1 MGSIFKPSV
10 TTVQAP
16 SQSSTSYD
24 IPEYFKEIQERTLR
38 KGETEFSKPYAGFQ
52 GQRVAQLDPMEIQ
65 AGNIYQNQI
74 LPQAGQLAGIGQDM
88 ANVGQDIATAGGQ
101 TYDTATA
108 QTYANP
114 YENQVI
120 SGALGDLREAY
131 GQTQKSMN
139 ASAIGAGA
147 FGGSRQGIE
156 NVLGAERFIE
166 SAGDTSARLRQ
177 AGFESGANRF
187 AQDRATQMSGLG
199 SQMSGLGAKL
209 GAAQSQINALGQTS
223 AGLAGFG
230 AQARGIEQA
239 GLAEG
244 YRDFIEEREYGAG
257 QIKQMIG
264 ALSGAPIRSYGE
276 ERTGYTSVPVQ
287 GASPFGQ
294 IAGAVTTGMALSD
307 MRLKEDIN
315 LVGKSPSGIN
325 IYTFKYKGN
334 DKKYQGVM
342 AHQVP
347 HVSSVNDD
355 GYLMVDYNKL
365 DVQFKEV

>member
-16 SQSSTSYD
+16 SQSTTSYD

-38 KGETEFSKPYAGFQ
+38 RGEKEFSKPYQGYQ
-52 GQRVAQLDPMEIQ
+52 GQRIAQLDPSEIQ
-65 AGNIYQNQI
+65 AENIFRNQI
-74 LPQAGQLAGIGQDM
+74 VPQAGQLAGIGKQI
-88 ANVGQDIATAGGQ
+88 ANVGAT

-108 QTYANP
+108 QAYANP
-114 YENQVI
+114 YEDRVV
-120 SGALGDLREAY
+120 SGALKDLREAY
-131 GQTQKSMN
+131 GQSQQSMD

-147 FGGSRQGIE
+147 FGGSRQGIQ

-187 AQDRATQMSGLG
+187 AQDRAAQLQS
-199 SQMSGLGAKL
+199 
-209 GAAQSQINALGQTS
+209 AQSQIGALGQS
-223 AGLAGFG
+223 AAGLAGFG
-230 AQARGIEQA
+230 TQARGIEQA

-257 QIKQMIG
+257 QVKQMIG

-276 ERTGYTSVPVQ
+276 ERSGYTGIPVTGQ
-287 GASPFGQ
+287 SPFGQ
-294 IAGAVTTGMALSD
+294 ITGAAMAAYQISD
-307 MRLKEDIN
+307 IRLKKDIK
-315 LVGKSPSGIN
+315 LIGKSPKGIK
-325 IYTFKYKGN
+325 IYNFKYKGD
-334 DKKYQGVM
+334 DKTYQGVM

-347 HVSSVNDD
+347 QASTTNQF
-355 GYLMVDYNKL
+355 GYLMVDYSKL
-365 DVQFKEV
+365 DVEFKEV

>member
-16 SQSSTSYD
+16 SQSQTSYD

-38 KGETEFSKPYAGFQ
+38 RGETEFSKPYQAFQ
-52 GQRVAQLDPMEIQ
+52 GQRIAQLDPYEVQ

-74 LPQAGQLAGIGQDM
+74 VPQSGQLAAIG
-88 ANVGQDIATAGGQ
+88 NQ

-108 QTYANP
+108 QAYANP
-114 YENQVI
+114 YEDQVV

-139 ASAIGAGA
+139 AAAIGSGA

-187 AQDRATQMSGLG
+187 AQDRAAQMSGATT
-199 SQMSGLGAKL
+199 QLGAL
-209 GAAQSQINALGQTS
+209 QSAS

-230 AQARGIEQA
+230 TQARGIAQA

-244 YRDFIEEREYGAG
+244 YRDFIEEREFGG
-257 QIKQMIG
+257 NQVKQMIG

-276 ERTGYTSVPVQ
+276 ERTGYTTTPVA
-287 GASPFGQ
+287 GPSTFGQ
-294 IAGAVTTGMALSD
+294 VAGALTAMQSD
-307 MRLKEDIN
+307 IRLKDDIN
-315 LVGKSPSGIN
+315 LVGKSPAGTN
-325 IYTFKYKGN
+325 IYTFKYKGD

-347 HVSSVNDD
+347 HASFVDND
-355 GYLMVDYNKL
+355 GYLRVDYTKL
-365 DVQFKEV
+365 DVEFKEV

>member
-16 SQSSTSYD
+16 SQSTTAYD
-24 IPEYFKEIQERTLR
+24 IPEYFKEIQENTLR
-38 KGETEFSKPYAGFQ
+38 KGETEFSKPYQAYT
-52 GQRVAQLDPMEIQ
+52 GQRVAQLDPYEVQ

-74 LPQAGQLAGIGQDM
+74 VPQAGQLAAIG
-88 ANVGQDIATAGGQ
+88 NQ

-108 QTYANP
+108 QAYANP
-114 YENQVI
+114 YEDQVV
-120 SGALGDLREAY
+120 SGALKDLREAY
-131 GQTQKSMN
+131 GQSQQSMN

-147 FGGSRQGIE
+147 FGGSRQGIQ

-187 AQDRATQMSGLG
+187 AQDRAAQMSGATT
-199 SQMSGLGAKL
+199 QLGAL
-209 GAAQSQINALGQTS
+209 QSAS

-230 AQARGIEQA
+230 TQARGIAQA

-244 YRDFIEEREYGAG
+244 YRDFIEEREFGG
-257 QIKQMIG
+257 NQVKQMIG

-276 ERTGYTSVPVQ
+276 ERTGYTTTPVA
-287 GASPFGQ
+287 GPSTFGQ
-294 IAGAVTTGMALSD
+294 VTGALTAITSD
-307 MRLKEDIN
+307 IRLKDDIK
-315 LVGKSPSGIN
+315 LDGKSPSGIK
-325 IYTFKYKGN
+325 IYNFKYKGD

-347 HVSSVNDD
+347 EASFVGDD
-355 GYLMVDYNKL
+355 GYLKVNYNKL
-365 DVQFKEV
+365 DVEFKEI

>member
-1 MGSIFKPSV
+1 MGSIFKPK
-10 TTVQAP
+10 TTVVQAP

-24 IPEYFKEIQERTLR
+24 IPEYFKEIQEDTLR
-38 KGETEFSKPYAGFQ
+38 RGQKEFSKPYQAFQ
-52 GQRVAQLDPMEIQ
+52 GQRIAQLDPYEVQ

-74 LPQAGQLAGIGQDM
+74 VPQAGQLAAIG
-88 ANVGQDIATAGGQ
+88 NQ

-108 QTYANP
+108 QAYANP
-114 YENQVI
+114 YEDQVV
-120 SGALGDLREAY
+120 SGALKDLREAY
-131 GQTQKSMN
+131 GQSQQSMN

-147 FGGSRQGIE
+147 FGGSRQGIQ

-187 AQDRATQMSGLG
+187 AQDRAAQMSGATT
-199 SQMSGLGAKL
+199 QLGAL
-209 GAAQSQINALGQTS
+209 QSAS

-230 AQARGIEQA
+230 TQARGIEQA
-239 GLAEG
+239 GLSEG
-244 YRDFIEEREYGAG
+244 YRDFIEEREFGG
-257 QIKQMIG
+257 NQVKQMIG

-276 ERTGYTSVPVQ
+276 ERTGYTTTPVA
-287 GASPFGQ
+287 GPSMFGQ
-294 IAGAVTTGMALSD
+294 IAGAGLAAYQMSD
-307 MRLKEDIN
+307 IRLKEDIK
-315 LVGKSPSGIN
+315 LVGKSPKGIK
-325 IYTFKYKGN
+325 IYNFKYKGD

-347 HVSSVNDD
+347 QASIANND

-365 DVQFKEV
+365 DVEFKEI

>member
-24 IPEYFKEIQERTLR
+24 IPAYFKEIQERTLR
-38 KGETEFSKPYAGFQ
+38 KGETEFSKPYVGFQ

-74 LPQAGQLAGIGQDM
+74 LPQAGQLAGIGQD
-88 ANVGQDIATAGGQ
+88 IATAGAQ
-101 TYDTATA
+101 TYDAATA
-108 QTYANP
+108 QAYANP

-187 AQDRATQMSGLG
+187 MNDRS
-199 SQMSGLGAKL
+199 SQMSGLGAQL

>member
-16 SQSSTSYD
+16 SQSTTSYD

-38 KGETEFSKPYAGFQ
+38 TAETEFSKPYQGFQ
-52 GQRVAQLDPMEIQ
+52 GQRIAQLDPYEIQ

-74 LPQAGQLAGIGQDM
+74 LPQSGQLAAIG
-88 ANVGQDIATAGGQ
+88 AQ

-108 QTYANP
+108 QAYANP

-147 FGGSRQGIE
+147 FGGSRQGIQ
-156 NVLGAERFIE
+156 NVLGAERFID

-187 AQDRATQMSGLG
+187 MQDRATQ
-199 SQMSGLGAKL
+199 L

-257 QIKQMIG
+257 QVKQMIG

-276 ERTGYTSVPVQ
+276 ERSGYTGIPVQ

>member
-38 KGETEFSKPYAGFQ
+38 TAETEFSKPYQGFQ
-52 GQRVAQLDPMEIQ
+52 GQRIAQLDPYEIQ

-74 LPQAGQLAGIGQDM
+74 LPQSGQLAAIG
-88 ANVGQDIATAGGQ
+88 AQ

-108 QTYANP
+108 QAYANP
-114 YENQVI
+114 YEDQVI

-147 FGGSRQGIE
+147 FGGERQGIQ
-156 NVLGAERFIE
+156 NVLGAERFID

-187 AQDRATQMSGLG
+187 MQDRATQ
-199 SQMSGLGAKL
+199 L

-257 QIKQMIG
+257 QVKQMIG

-276 ERTGYTSVPVQ
+276 ERSGYTGVPVS
-287 GASPFGQ
+287 APSPFAQ
-294 IAGAVTTGMALSD
+294 VAGAVTTGMALSD

>member
-16 SQSSTSYD
+16 SQSTTSYD

-38 KGETEFSKPYAGFQ
+38 TAETEFSKPYQGFQ
-52 GQRVAQLDPMEIQ
+52 GQRIAQLDPYETQ
-65 AGNIYQNQI
+65 AANIYQNQI
-74 LPQAGQLAGIGQDM
+74 LPQSGQLAAIG
-88 ANVGQDIATAGGQ
+88 AQ

-108 QTYANP
+108 QAYANP

-156 NVLGAERFIE
+156 NVLGAERFID

-187 AQDRATQMSGLG
+187 MQDRATQLQS
-199 SQMSGLGAKL
+199 
-209 GAAQSQINALGQTS
+209 AQSQIGALGQS
-223 AGLAGFG
+223 AAGLQQFG
-230 AQARGIEQA
+230 SQARGIEQA
-239 GLAEG
+239 GLAET

-276 ERTGYTSVPVQ
+276 ERSGSVGVPYA

-315 LVGKSPSGIN
+315 LIGKSPSGIN
-325 IYTFKYKGN
+325 IYTFRYKGD

-347 HVSSVNDD
+347 HVSTVNDD

>member
-16 SQSSTSYD
+16 SQSTTSYD

-38 KGETEFSKPYAGFQ
+38 TAETEFSKPYQGFQ
-52 GQRVAQLDPMEIQ
+52 GQRIAQLDPYETQ
-65 AGNIYQNQI
+65 AANIYQNQI
-74 LPQAGQLAGIGQDM
+74 LPQSGQLAAIG
-88 ANVGQDIATAGGQ
+88 AQ

-108 QTYANP
+108 QAYANP

-156 NVLGAERFIE
+156 NVLGAERFID

-187 AQDRATQMSGLG
+187 AQDRAAQMGGATTQ
-199 SQMSGLGAKL
+199 LGAL
-209 GAAQSQINALGQTS
+209 QSAS

-230 AQARGIEQA
+230 TQARGIEQA
-239 GLAEG
+239 GLSEG
-244 YRDFIEEREYGAG
+244 YRDFIEEREFGG
-257 QIKQMIG
+257 NQVKQMIG

-276 ERTGYTSVPVQ
+276 ERTGYNTTPVA
-287 GASPFGQ
+287 GASTFGQ
-294 IAGAVTTGMALSD
+294 IAGAGLAAYQMSD
-307 MRLKEDIN
+307 IRLKEDIK
-315 LVGKSPSGIN
+315 LVGKSPKGIK
-325 IYTFKYKGN
+325 IYNFKYKGD

-347 HVSSVNDD
+347 QASIANND

-365 DVQFKEV
+365 DVEFKEI

>member
-10 TTVQAP
+10 TTVQSP

-52 GQRVAQLDPMEIQ
+52 GQRVAQLDPYEIQ

-74 LPQAGQLAGIGQDM
+74 LPQAGQLAGIGQK
-88 ANVGQDIATAGGQ
+88 IATAGAQ

-108 QTYANP
+108 QAYANP

-187 AQDRATQMSGLG
+187 MNDRS
-199 SQMSGLGAKL
+199 SQMSGLGAQL

-347 HVSSVNDD
+347 HVSTVNDD

>member
-16 SQSSTSYD
+16 SQSQTSYD

-38 KGETEFSKPYAGFQ
+38 RGETEFSKPYQAFQ
-52 GQRVAQLDPMEIQ
+52 GQRIAQLDPYEVQ

-74 LPQAGQLAGIGQDM
+74 VPQSGQLAAIG
-88 ANVGQDIATAGGQ
+88 NQ

-108 QTYANP
+108 QAYANP
-114 YENQVI
+114 YEDQVV

-139 ASAIGAGA
+139 AAAIGSGA

-187 AQDRATQMSGLG
+187 AQDRAAQMSGATT
-199 SQMSGLGAKL
+199 QLGAL
-209 GAAQSQINALGQTS
+209 QSAS

-230 AQARGIEQA
+230 TQARGIAQA

-244 YRDFIEEREYGAG
+244 YRDFIEEREFGG
-257 QIKQMIG
+257 NQVKQMIG

-276 ERTGYTSVPVQ
+276 ERTGYTTTPVA
-287 GASPFGQ
+287 GPSTFGQ
-294 IAGAVTTGMALSD
+294 VAGALTAMQSD
-307 MRLKEDIN
+307 IRLKDDIN
-315 LVGKSPSGIN
+315 LVGKSPAGTN
-325 IYTFKYKGN
+325 IYTFKYKGD

-347 HVSSVNDD
+347 HASFVDND
-355 GYLMVDYNKL
+355 GYLRVDYTKL
-365 DVQFKEV
+365 DVEFKEI

>member
-38 KGETEFSKPYAGFQ
+38 TAETEFSKPYQGFQ
-52 GQRVAQLDPMEIQ
+52 GQRIAQLDPYEIQ

-74 LPQAGQLAGIGQDM
+74 LPQSGQLAAIG
-88 ANVGQDIATAGGQ
+88 AQ

-108 QTYANP
+108 QAYANP
-114 YENQVI
+114 YEDQVI

-147 FGGSRQGIE
+147 FGGERQGIQ
-156 NVLGAERFIE
+156 NVLGAERFID

-187 AQDRATQMSGLG
+187 MQDRATQ
-199 SQMSGLGAKL
+199 L

-244 YRDFIEEREYGAG
+244 YRDFIEEREYAG
-257 QIKQMIG
+257 GQVKQMIG

-276 ERTGYTSVPVQ
+276 ERSGSVGVPYA

-315 LVGKSPSGIN
+315 LIGKSPSGIN
-325 IYTFKYKGN
+325 IYTFRYKG
-334 DKKYQGVM
+334 DHKKYQGVM

-347 HVSSVNDD
+347 HVSTVNDD

>member
-24 IPEYFKEIQERTLR
+24 IPDYFKEIQEDTLR
-38 KGETEFSKPYAGFQ
+38 RGQKEFSKPYQAFQ
-52 GQRVAQLDPMEIQ
+52 GQRIAQLDPYEVQ

-74 LPQAGQLAGIGQDM
+74 VPQAGQLAAIG
-88 ANVGQDIATAGGQ
+88 NQ

-108 QTYANP
+108 QAYANP
-114 YENQVI
+114 YEDQVV

-147 FGGSRQGIE
+147 FGGERQGIE

-187 AQDRATQMSGLG
+187 AQDRAAQMGGATTQ
-199 SQMSGLGAKL
+199 LGAL
-209 GAAQSQINALGQTS
+209 QAAS

-230 AQARGIEQA
+230 TQARGIEQA
-239 GLAEG
+239 GLSEG
-244 YRDFIEEREYGAG
+244 YRDFIEEREFGG
-257 QIKQMIG
+257 NQVKQMIG

-276 ERTGYTSVPVQ
+276 ERTGYNTTPVA
-287 GASPFGQ
+287 GASTFGQ
-294 IAGAVTTGMALSD
+294 IAGAGLAAYQMSD
-307 MRLKEDIN
+307 IRLKEDIK
-315 LVGKSPSGIN
+315 LVGKSPKGIK
-325 IYTFKYKGN
+325 IYNFKYKGD

-347 HVSSVNDD
+347 QASIANND

-365 DVQFKEV
+365 DVEFKEI